1 MSRPIDLAAL
11 LAGCADDSFD
21 DGIRIDSRLE
31 PLSGPGGMVKPAVYE
46 GGTYQRDRRWA
57 SPADSEPTP
66 VIVIDNVPSQ
76 ANRLEE
82 ALRSHRDST
91 SIPVFSVTLDG
102 AVCDV
107 EQRPAMAGAR
117 RPRYHRAV
125 SVPPCP
131 APPAPE
137 GQPMSPAAV
146 ALPVVEYPSSDG
158 QPMAETPVHRDVMI
172 DAIQILKKRYANR
185 SDVYV
190 SGDML
195 MYYEEGNPR
204 KSVAPDV
211 FVVLGASRD
220 EDRDTYLL
228 WREPKAPDFV
238 LEVTS
243 KSTRRNDLVTKRA
256 LYESLGVAEYFMFD
270 PRAEYLN
277 PPLQGFGLHR
287 GHYAALPVAALP
299 NGAPALYSEALGL
312 FLHVR
317 EQALRLHDPAV
328 GEDLLT
334 ALEEASARRAVEA
347 ENARLRAR
355 IHELENSAHTP
366 EPPQP

>member
-1 MSRPIDLAAL
+1 MNH
-11 LAGCADDSFD
+11 
-21 DGIRIDSRLE
+21 
-31 PLSGPGGMVKPAVYE
+31 
-46 GGTYQRDRRWA
+46 T
-57 SPADSEPTP
+57 
-66 VIVIDNVPSQ
+66 
-76 ANRLEE
+76 
-82 ALRSHRDST
+82 
-91 SIPVFSVTLDG
+91 
-102 AVCDV
+102 
-107 EQRPAMAGAR
+107 
-117 RPRYHRAV
+117 
-125 SVPPCP
+125 
-131 APPAPE
+131 
-137 GQPMSPAAV
+137 AV
-146 ALPVVEYPSSDG
+146 APRVVEYPGSDG

-172 DAIQILKKRYANR
+172 DAIRILTKHFAER

-190 SGDML
+190 SGNML
-195 MYYEEGNPR
+195 MYYEEGNPG

-211 FVVLGASRD
+211 FVVVGASRD

-287 GHYAALPVAALP
+287 GRYAALEVARLP
-299 NGAPALYSEALGL
+299 DGAPALYSETLGL

-317 EQALRLHDPAV
+317 GRALRLHDPATDK
-328 GEDLLT
+328 DLLT
-334 ALEEASARRAVEA
+334 PEEAEEAEAAVRRAVEA

-355 IHELENSAHTP
+355 IRELERSARTP
-366 EPPQP
+366 EPPRS

>member
-1 MSRPIDLAAL
+1 
-11 LAGCADDSFD
+11 
-21 DGIRIDSRLE
+21 
-31 PLSGPGGMVKPAVYE
+31 
-46 GGTYQRDRRWA
+46 
-57 SPADSEPTP
+57 
-66 VIVIDNVPSQ
+66 
-76 ANRLEE
+76 
-82 ALRSHRDST
+82 
-91 SIPVFSVTLDG
+91 
-102 AVCDV
+102 
-107 EQRPAMAGAR
+107 
-117 RPRYHRAV
+117 
-125 SVPPCP
+125 
-131 APPAPE
+131 
-137 GQPMSPAAV
+137 MSPAAV

-277 PPLQGFGLHR
+277 PPLQGFELHR
-287 GHYAALPVAALP
+287 GRYAALQAAALP

-317 EQALRLHDPAV
+317 GQALRLHDPAV

-347 ENARLRAR
+347 ENAKLRAR
-355 IHELENSAHTP
+355 IRELENSAHTP
-366 EPPQP
+366 EPHQP